1 MEYIKTTQLD
11 FNNTFFH
18 FTRID
23 NRDSIEQNGLQSVA
37 GGENKAGG
45 DSQNPTTYF
54 SYKADGLLKAIDVWI
69 KWEYN
74 KLRWNKNFKYSPTE
88 QISEDIMK
96 ETYEKIYSDFK
107 NRNYYKLD
115 LIEGDNPETSDFSFD
130 GIDKKKED
138 EYNKFL
144 HKMAEFKRGNIPW
157 EPQYPNKDMKW
168 MYGSYSDFNN
178 GCIKQDNWNM
188 NTHIGN
194 KIISTDIIKIIE
206 GENGRTDALSVAI
219 DIYNKCREQLID
231 IDLSVLDDFIE
242 YAKERYRDDKDFS
255 ENMPD
260 IGRRAVN
267 PFEEQKYKQ
276 INGIS
281 TQTLGQQVIEEL
293 SDTILLDE
301 TERIIANQERQI
313 EHKQENQTL

>member
-54 SYKADGLLKAIDVWI
+54 SYRADGLLKAIDVWI

-157 EPQYPNKDMKW
+157 VPQYPNKDMKW

-178 GCIKQDNWNM
+178 GYIKQDNWNM

-194 KIISTDIIKIIE
+194 KIIPTDRIKIIE

-219 DIYNKCREQLID
+219 EIYNKCREQLID

-255 ENMPD
+255 ENTSD

-293 SDTILLDE
+293 SDTILLNE